1 MKTYAVLLRG
11 INVGGR
17 NTLPMAELRTLL
29 QALGCEHV
37 QTYIQSGNVILRS
50 TATSAALS
58 QEIAQAIHERHGFEP
73 HVLVLAASEVTAAMD
88 ANPFAEHASDPKSVH
103 FGFLDSV
110 PPNSDLDGL
119 EAIRAPS
126 ERFELKERVFYLHA
140 PDGIGRSK
148 LAARSEALLGVPMTD
163 RNLRTMSKIVTM
175 LNG

>member
-1 MKTYAVLLRG
+1 MKTYVALLRG
-11 INVGGR
+11 INVGGH
-17 NTLPMAELRTLL
+17 NKLPMAELRTLL

-37 QTYIQSGNVILRS
+37 QTYIQSGNVVLRS
-50 TATSAALS
+50 AATAAALARDIS
-58 QEIAQAIHERHGFEP
+58 RAIHEHHGFEP
-73 HVLVLAASEVTAAMD
+73 HVLVLERSDLTAAMD
-88 ANPFAEHASDPKSVH
+88 NNPFSGHAEDPKSVH

-110 PPNSDLDGL
+110 PPNPDLDGL
-119 EAIRAPS
+119 NAIRAPN
-126 ERFELKERVFYLHA
+126 ERFELKDRVFYLHA